1 MIVFRKTISRL
12 LLIVSFVVLSG
23 ATTVFA
29 AEGQASSEAQIQ
41 STAPAKIDMSILQEI
56 MTRIYTYLAEY
67 GLKIVGSI
75 LIFIVGRWLT
85 KLLSSLAAK
94 AARKAKMD
102 ETLVRFIQNFCYLGM
117 LTFVII
123 AALANMGVQTAS
135 FIAVIAAGGLAIGLA
150 LQGSLANFAS
160 GVLMLIFKPIRVGD
174 FVEAGGAKG
183 TVSEIGIFTTI
194 VNSPDNVRIIIPN
207 SQITSGNVSN
217 YTINGTR
224 RVDMVIGVSYE
235 DDLKKTKSV
244 IEKVLADDDRVLPN
258 PAALVAVFELADSS
272 VNFVVR
278 PWVNVANYW
287 DVYFDL
293 TAKIKVALDK
303 NGITIPFPQQDI
315 HMKNGTVKAAVS

>member
-1 MIVFRKTISRL
+1 MIGFRKTISRL

-123 AALANMGVQTAS
+123 A
-135 FIAVIAAGGLAIGLA
+135 GLA